1 MTAQASG
8 GSARFPLG
16 AGLALLVEPDG
27 DGWRCG
33 PIRSADGEP
42 AVAGDGAAEAL
53 VAALVADQAGTHHSV
68 GPDGADTGF
77 WLDRT
82 GATPS
87 VSGEHPIEVDQTN
100 RSVVVGDPVAGPAVV
115 VKWWSRLTDRDHPAP
130 VLLRHLAAVGF
141 AGVPASYGTLLW
153 TAPGGRS
160 LPCAMVS
167 AHLPGASDGWTW
179 CVRAAEREI
188 EEGPWGPGFPAI
200 LGRLVAELH
209 LALATGSP
217 VLPDP
222 VGEVE
227 AEVVGGWLEAAR
239 GRLELAVETA
249 AGPALAGT
257 EVHPALLE
265 RQAAMTEVLDQLLE
279 IDRTAVQPTHADL
292 HVGQVL
298 RWPGGLAIVDFD
310 GNPVV
315 ERSAAAGPVAVQP
328 AARDVAQMLRS
339 LDHVARVV
347 DRRTGFAF
355 TSAADEWSSRA
366 RSAFLAGYRA
376 VLAAAGREQLL
387 DLRLLAAMETEQLC
401 REFIYAGRHLPDWAY
416 APLGGLRQQFRIGD
430 GEGA

>member
-1 MTAQASG
+1 MTAQAPG
-8 GSARFPLG
+8 APGSARFPLG
-16 AGLALLVEPDG
+16 PGLAVRVEPDG

-33 PIRSADGEP
+33 PIRSADGER

-53 VAALVADQAGTHHSV
+53 VAALVADRAG
-68 GPDGADTGF
+68 PEGASTGF
-77 WLDRT
+77 WLDRA
-82 GATPS
+82 GAAPS
-87 VSGEHPIEVDQTN
+87 VSGAHPIEVDQTN
-100 RSVVVGDPVAGPAVV
+100 RSVVVGDPVTGPAVV

-141 AGVPASYGTLLW
+141 AGVPASHGTLFW

-167 AHLPGASDGWTW
+167 AHLPGGSDGWTW
-179 CVRAAEREI
+179 CVQAAEREI
-188 EEGPWGPGFPAI
+188 EEGPWGPGFPAR

-222 VGEVE
+222 VGEVA

-257 EVHPALLE
+257 EVHRALIE
-265 RQAAMTEVLDQLLE
+265 RQAAITEVLDQLLE
-279 IDRTAVQPTHADL
+279 VDRTAVQPTHADL

-298 RWPGGLAIVDFD
+298 RWTGGLAIVDFD

-315 ERSAAAGPVAVQP
+315 ERSATAGPVAVQP

-355 TSAADEWSSRA
+355 TSAADEWSGRA

-401 REFIYAGRHLPDWAY
+401 REFIYAGQYLPRWAY